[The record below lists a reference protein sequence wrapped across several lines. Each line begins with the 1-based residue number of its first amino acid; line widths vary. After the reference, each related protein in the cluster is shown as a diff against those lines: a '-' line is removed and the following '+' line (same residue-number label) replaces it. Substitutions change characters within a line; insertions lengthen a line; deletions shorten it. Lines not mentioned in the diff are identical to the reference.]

1 MQYPHIIA
9 LIDSRLA
16 LLRQVRGLVAPS
28 CTTSRSPLPQR
39 KIRKQTASRTL
50 IKSEVIAADSFE
62 NGAAPKS
69 PVPLRLPPTP
79 RRERVSRTKSTV
91 APKAA
96 SALTGNVPNMPV
108 AISADQVRAAEARKQ
123 SVATQP
129 LPGDDLASFNIE
141 QIARKWLQELKPAT
155 A

>member
-28 CTTSRSPLPQR
+28 CTSSRSHLP
-39 KIRKQTASRTL
+39 KAGVRKQAASRTV
-50 IKSEVIAADSFE
+50 IKSGVIAPDSFE
-62 NGAAPKS
+62 NGAAPR
-69 PVPLRLPPTP
+69 PPQPLRLPPALP
-79 RRERVSRTKSTV
+79 RERMSRTKSTV
-91 APKAA
+91 VPRAA

-108 AISADQVRAAEARKQ
+108 AISADQVRAAENRK

-129 LPGDDLASFNIE
+129 LPANDLASFNTE
-141 QIARKWLQELKPAT
+141 QIARKWLQELKAAPA
-155 A
+155 